1 MQHVVIMLGAP
12 GAGKGTQAQR
22 LSEALSLPHVS
33 TGDLFRENLSQGTEL
48 GAKAKVFMERG
59 DLVPDELVIDMLFDR
74 VSRDDCGGG
83 YLLDGFP
90 RTIGQAESLERRLG
104 SPSSGQE
111 ANVTVVDIQVPD
123 AIITE
128 RITGRWSCP
137 DCGSVF
143 HASFSPP
150 KAAGTCDSCGG
161 TLTQRKDDTAEVVV
175 QRLANYHELTA
186 PLASWYQERGVYCA
200 VDGDTD
206 PDSVFEACLACI
218 QQEAKR

>member
-22 LSEALSLPHVS
+22 LSESLSLPHVS

-90 RTIGQAESLERRLG
+90 RTIPQAEALGARLEGRDVT
-104 SPSSGQE
+104 Q
-111 ANVTVVDIQVPD
+111 TVVDIQVPD
-123 AIITE
+123 ARITE

-137 DCGSVF
+137 DCGAVF

-150 KAAGTCDSCGG
+150 KADGTCDHCGG

-186 PLASWYQERGVYCA
+186 PLAAWYEERGAYCA

-218 QQEAKR
+218 QQEAGR